1 MTHSYLKSVILL
13 HEFII
18 IAERRISMIKSLKN
32 LIISTGVMMACS
44 GMVFADGNAF
54 TPLNF
59 DDVSYN
65 PQQGR
70 VVASSNVS
78 SQSSISNTTVSPQEV
93 TGGTDMQSAILKLD
107 NAQVDVR
114 NELLNYRAKYNDIDQ
129 QYKTIKAERKALKQ
143 KVKDTEKKIKE
154 LDKIKEKTRQQ
165 MI

>member
-1 MTHSYLKSVILL
+1 
-13 HEFII
+13 
-18 IAERRISMIKSLKN
+18 MIKTLKN
-32 LIISTGVMMACS
+32 LVISAGVMVACS
-44 GMVFADGNAF
+44 GVVFADGNAF

-70 VVASSNVS
+70 VVASSSVS
-78 SQSSISNTTVSPQEV
+78 SQPKTISTSPTSQEV
-93 TGGTDMQSAILKLD
+93 TGGNDMQSAILKLD

-114 NELLNYRAKYNDIDQ
+114 NDLLNYRAKYNEIDQ
-129 QYKTIKAERKALKQ
+129 QYKAIKAERKALKQ

>member
-1 MTHSYLKSVILL
+1 
-13 HEFII
+13 
-18 IAERRISMIKSLKN
+18 MIKTLKN
-32 LIISTGVMMACS
+32 LVISAGVMVACS
-44 GMVFADGNAF
+44 GVVFADGNAF

-65 PQQGR
+65 PQQGK
-70 VVASSNVS
+70 VVANSAVS
-78 SQSSISNTTVSPQEV
+78 SQPKTITTTSSTPASTEV
-93 TGGTDMQSAILKLD
+93 TGGNDMQSAILKLD
-107 NAQVDVR
+107 NAQIDVR
-114 NELLNYRAKYNDIDQ
+114 NELLNYRAKYNDVDQ

>member
-1 MTHSYLKSVILL
+1 
-13 HEFII
+13 
-18 IAERRISMIKSLKN
+18 MIKTFKN
-32 LIISTGVMMACS
+32 LAVTTAVMMACS
-44 GMVFADGNAF
+44 GVVFADGNAF

-65 PQQGR
+65 PYQGK
-70 VVASSNVS
+70 VVANSAVS
-78 SQSSISNTTVSPQEV
+78 SQPKTITTTSSSANATEV
-93 TGGTDMQSAILKLD
+93 TGGSDMQSAILKLD

-114 NELLNYRAKYNDIDQ
+114 NELLNYRAKYNDVDQ
-129 QYKTIKAERKALKQ
+129 QYKNIKAERKALKQ

>member
-1 MTHSYLKSVILL
+1 
-13 HEFII
+13 
-18 IAERRISMIKSLKN
+18 MIKLLKN
-32 LIISTGVMMACS
+32 LVISTGVLVACS
-44 GMVFADGNAF
+44 GVVFADGNAF

-70 VVASSNVS
+70 VVASSNVA
-78 SQSSISNTTVSPQEV
+78 SQPKTISTSATTPQEV
-93 TGGTDMQSAILKLD
+93 TGGNDMQSAILKLD

-114 NELLNYRAKYNDIDQ
+114 NDLLNYRAKYNEIDQ
-129 QYKTIKAERKALKQ
+129 QYKSIKAERKALKQ

>member
-1 MTHSYLKSVILL
+1 
-13 HEFII
+13 
-18 IAERRISMIKSLKN
+18 MIKTLKN
-32 LIISTGVMMACS
+32 LVISTGVMVACS
-44 GMVFADGNAF
+44 GVVFADGNAF

-65 PQQGR
+65 PYQGK
-70 VVASSNVS
+70 VVANSAVS
-78 SQSSISNTTVSPQEV
+78 SQPKTITTSSATPASTEV
-93 TGGTDMQSAILKLD
+93 TGGNDMQSAILKLD
-107 NAQVDVR
+107 NAQIDVR
-114 NELLNYRAKYNDIDQ
+114 NELLNYRAKYNDVDQ